1 MSSSKYYYQ
10 IWRVINSINNS
21 YELDNHIWEPD
32 RPSISPTPDSEDE
45 QNGSPQPQ
53 VLGGRQAVEEALR
66 RHVYIESFP
75 SQGAGSAIRM
85 DGQSTHFGY
94 SSALPNS
101 QNNPFAPFND
111 RLNWE
116 FAKWAKLYGPGS
128 NSLNKLLAIPGVCWY
143 CYSVYNSWLNL
154 CC

>member
-1 MSSSKYYYQ
+1 MISLGMRMSPSKHYFQ
-10 IWRVINSINNS
+10 IWRMINSTNNS

-32 RPSISPTPDSEDE
+32 RPSVSPIPDFAGDLD
-45 QNGSPQPQ
+45 GSPPPQ

-66 RHVYIESFP
+66 RHVYVESFP
-75 SQGAGSAIRM
+75 SQGAGSAIRI
-85 DGQSTHFGY
+85 DGQNAHIGY
-94 SSALPNS
+94 SSTLPNS

-128 NSLNKLLAIPGVCWY
+128 NSLNKLLAIPGVY
-143 CYSVYNSWLNL
+143 
-154 CC
+154 